1 MIKDWQNPALLALTL
16 IALPAG
22 LVVHWSGNPT
32 VAAQLWS
39 LSALVVAA
47 VLVLEIVQRLIRREV
62 GVDLIALLSIAGAIS
77 LGQAL
82 VAAVITVMLASG
94 RTLEFFTAQRAAR
107 ELKKLIDRAPR
118 IASRMLDGQLQQ
130 IPVEQVKP
138 GDHLLVRMGEVLPV
152 DGVLLS
158 VTATLDESA
167 LTGEPLPVSLQAGAS
182 VRSGGVNVG
191 APLELQASQTAAQS
205 TYAGIVGMAQ
215 AASQSRAPFA
225 RMADRYALALI
236 PLTLLIAGLAWL
248 LSGDPIRALAVLVVA
263 TPCPLILAVPIA
275 IMSGISRCAK
285 RGILVKDGATL
296 EALAEAQVLFL
307 DKTGTLTTGHATVQ
321 SVESSGVYAKEQLLH
336 LAASLAQASPHPISA
351 AIVEAASNNMRPLSA
366 PEQVVEEPGAGLSG
380 VVDGHRVMLGAHH
393 FINANQ
399 PAQAWGA
406 SMLRRMDYQDSSG
419 SFIGVDDM
427 IAGAVLFADP
437 LRIESPNALRRLR
450 KAGIRRVI
458 MLTGDRAETAQM
470 IGLAAG
476 VDEVRAG
483 LDPAAKVAAVQ
494 QGRQNGKT
502 LMVGD
507 GINDAPALAAA
518 DVGVALGAS
527 GATACSEAAG
537 VVLLVDRL
545 DRVAEAMQ
553 IASRSRLIARQGVL
567 VGMGLSLLAMLAAA
581 LGYLPPLAGA
591 ILQEGIDIAVIFNAL
606 RALGGGFNAN
616 AAIKLQGGQVD
627 ELKREHA
634 DLAQLLESVSN
645 LANQFST
652 LPVAQA
658 QHKLQRLLT
667 LLETQLIPHEQAD
680 ESELYPLLAWHLK
693 GEDPMA
699 ALSHTHRE
707 IFRLVKLLGRMNSDF
722 SADGAA
728 LSQDEIRQTL
738 LRLDTVLALHFQ
750 LENELIHNLDVR

>member
-1 MIKDWQNPALLALTL
+1 MTKNWQTPTLLALTL
-16 IALPAG
+16 IALPSG
-22 LVVHWSGNPT
+22 LIAHSLDNPT
-32 VAAQLWS
+32 LAAQLWNF
-39 LSALVVAA
+39 SALAVAA
-47 VLVLEIVQRLIRREV
+47 VLILEIVQRLIRREV
-62 GVDLIALLSIAGAIS
+62 GVDLIALLSITGAIL
-77 LGQAL
+77 LGEAL
-82 VAAVITVMLASG
+82 VAAVIAVMLTSG
-94 RTLEFFTAQRAAR
+94 RTLEFFTEQRAER

-130 IPVEQVKP
+130 IPIEEVKA

-158 VTATLDESA
+158 PTATLDESA

-182 VRSGGVNVG
+182 IRSGGVNVG
-191 APLELQASQTAAQS
+191 APLELQASQSAAKS
-205 TYAGIVGMAQ
+205 TYAGIVSMAQ

-236 PLTLLIAGLAWL
+236 PLTLLVAGLAWL
-248 LSGDPIRALAVLVVA
+248 FSGDPIRALAVLVVA

-321 SVESSGVYAKEQLLH
+321 SVESSGVHTKEQLLH

-351 AIVEAASNNMRPLSA
+351 AIVEAASSNTSPLST
-366 PEQVVEEPGAGLSG
+366 PEQVVEVPGAGLSG
-380 VVDGHRVMLGAHH
+380 MVDGHRVTLGAHH
-393 FINANQ
+393 FVNASQ
-399 PAQAWGA
+399 PTQAWDDG
-406 SMLRRMDYQDSSG
+406 MLRLMDYQDSSG
-419 SFIGVDDM
+419 SFIGVDSVM
-427 IAGAVLFADP
+427 AGAVLFADP
-437 LRIESPNALRRLR
+437 LRIEAPNALRRLR
-450 KAGIRRVI
+450 QAGIRKII

-476 VDEVRAG
+476 VDEVHAK

-494 QGRQNGKT
+494 LARQNGKT

-518 DVGVALGAS
+518 DVGIALGAS
-527 GATACSEAAG
+527 GATASSEAAG

-567 VGMGLSLLAMLAAA
+567 VGMGLSLLAMFAAA

-606 RALGGGFNAN
+606 RALGAGFNAN

-634 DLAQLLESVSN
+634 DLAELLESVN
-645 LANQFST
+645 NMANEFST
-652 LPVAQA
+652 LPMAQA
-658 QHKLQRLLT
+658 QKKLQRLLT
-667 LLETQLIPHEQAD
+667 MLETKLIPHEQAD
-680 ESELYPLLAWHLK
+680 ESELYPLLARHLK

-707 IFRLVKLLGRMNSDF
+707 IFRLVKLLGRMSSDF

-738 LRLDTVLALHFQ
+738 LRLDTVLELHFQ
-750 LENELIHNLDVR
+750 LENELFHNLDNR

>member
-1 MIKDWQNPALLALTL
+1 MTKDWQNPALLALTL

-22 LVVHWSGNPT
+22 WLAYELGNPPL
-32 VAAQLWS
+32 AAQLWN

-47 VLVLEIVQRLIRREV
+47 VLILEIVQRLIRREV
-62 GVDLIALLSIAGAIS
+62 GVDLIALLSIAGAVL

-82 VAAVITVMLASG
+82 VAAVIAVMLASG
-94 RTLEFFTAQRAAR
+94 RTLEFFTARRAER
-107 ELKKLIDRAPR
+107 ELNKLIDRAPR
-118 IASRMLDGQLQQ
+118 IASRMVEGQLQQ
-130 IPVEQVKP
+130 IPVEEVMP
-138 GDHLLVRMGEVLPV
+138 GDRLLVRMGEVLPV

-158 VTATLDESA
+158 LTATLDESA
-167 LTGEPLPVSLQAGAS
+167 LTGEPLPVTLQTGAS
-182 VRSGGVNVG
+182 IRSGGVNVG
-191 APLELQASQTAAQS
+191 APLELQASETAAYS

-321 SVESSGVYAKEQLLH
+321 SVESSGAYTQEQLLH

-351 AIVEAASNNMRPLSA
+351 AIVAAASTNTRPLST

-380 VVDGHRVMLGAHH
+380 VVDGHQVMLGAHH

-399 PAQAWGA
+399 PAQAWDEG
-406 SMLRRMDYQDSSG
+406 MLRRMDYQDSSG
-419 SFIGVDDM
+419 SFIGVDSAM
-427 IAGAVLFADP
+427 AGVVLFADP

-450 KAGIRRVI
+450 QAGIRKII
-458 MLTGDRAETAQM
+458 MLTGDRAQTAQM

-476 VDEVRAG
+476 VDEVRAE

-494 QGRQNGKT
+494 QGRKDGKT

-507 GINDAPALAAA
+507 GVNDAPALAAA
-518 DVGVALGAS
+518 DVGIALGAS
-527 GATACSEAAG
+527 GATASSEAAG

-545 DRVAEAMQ
+545 DRVAEAMH

-591 ILQEGIDIAVIFNAL
+591 ILQEGIDIAVICNAL
-606 RALGGGFNAN
+606 RALGAGFNAN
-616 AAIKLQGGQVD
+616 AASKLQGSHVD

-634 DLAQLLESVSN
+634 DLAQLLESVSH
-645 LANQFST
+645 LADQFST
-652 LPVAQA
+652 LAQDQA
-658 QHKLQRLLT
+658 QNKLQRLLT
-667 LLETQLIPHEQAD
+667 RLETQLIPHEQAD
-680 ESELYPLLAWHLK
+680 ENELYPLLARHLK
-693 GEDPMA
+693 GEDPMS

-722 SADGAA
+722 SANSAA
-728 LSQDEIRQTL
+728 LSQDEIGQTL
-738 LRLDTVLALHFQ
+738 LRLDTVLGLHFQ
-750 LENELIHNLDVR
+750 LEDELFHNLDVR